1 MILSS
6 AYYSF
11 LYESSQD
18 VALRAGFIAGLLG
31 NRKSFILEPHAGDGT
46 LGLELSSRGHYVTCL
61 EDNPVLFAVMLE
73 KFRARKELRPFFTP
87 LPLELVNLNSETNW
101 DLVLLSN
108 TISFLDDGT
117 LPCYIETI
125 NDALPVGGLVV
136 LNSPQPIPMRQEQ
149 PRTEIHKKIFGTNVI
164 RHLASSRFLD
174 ERSMEVHYEYETYSK
189 NKLMAKS
196 FSKHALYLRNSD
208 ELVSAISSR
217 GFKLISM
224 TADWGTDVIELDSPN
239 CVLVAKKISGIN

>member
-31 NRKSFILEPHAGDGT
+31 NRKASILEPHAGDGT
-46 LGLELSSRGHYVTCL
+46 LGLELCSRGYYVTCL

-73 KFRARKELRPFFTP
+73 KFRARKELRPFLTP

-108 TISFLDDGT
+108 TISFLDDYT
-117 LPCYIETI
+117 LPCYIEAI
-125 NDALPVGGLVV
+125 NDVLPVEGLVV
-136 LNSPQPIPMRQEQ
+136 LNSPQPTPMRQEQ
-149 PRTEIHKKIFGTNVI
+149 TRTEIHKKIFGTNVI

-208 ELVSAISSR
+208 ELVSAISGR
-217 GFKLISM
+217 GFKLISV
-224 TADWGTDVIELDSPN
+224 TADWGTNVIELDSPN
-239 CVLVAKKISGIN
+239 CVIIAKKISGIS

>member
-31 NRKSFILEPHAGDGT
+31 NRKASILEPHAGDGT
-46 LGLELSSRGHYVTCL
+46 LGLELCSRGYYVTCL

-73 KFRARKELRPFFTP
+73 KFRARKELRPFFSP
-87 LPLELVNLNSETNW
+87 LPLELVNFNSETNW

-108 TISFLDDGT
+108 TISFLDDCT

-149 PRTEIHKKIFGTNVI
+149 PRTEIHKKIFGTSVI

-208 ELVSAISSR
+208 ELVSEISSR
-217 GFKLISM
+217 GFKLISV
-224 TADWGTDVIELDSPN
+224 TADWGADVIELDSPN
-239 CVLVAKKISGIN
+239 CVLVAKKISGVN